1 MHTIAIKDID
11 FCQIVAESTLN
22 FRKEIFQIGF
32 ELDINKGLD
41 ETTFWSFGFFL
52 FILKIIII
60 FIIILITFTILF
72 IFFKLFFVR

>member
-22 FRKEIFQIGF
+22 FRKKIFEIGF

-41 ETTFWSFGFFL
+41 ETTF
-52 FILKIIII
+52 
-60 FIIILITFTILF
+60 
-72 IFFKLFFVR
+72 